1 MAAKKPAAKTVAE
14 EVAPPAKKPVVEP
27 RGTSVPVGGI
37 AISEKDAAVLSGDID
52 SRMKALLKDHRD
64 MGAR

>member
-1 MAAKKPAAKTVAE
+1 MAAKKPATTKAE

-37 AISEKDAAVLSGDID
+37 AISDKDAAVLAQPID
-52 SRMKALLKDHRD
+52 ARMKALLKDHKE

>member
-1 MAAKKPAAKTVAE
+1 MAAKKPKTKAA
-14 EVAPPAKKPVVEP
+14 EVAPPASEPVVQRES
-27 RGTSVPVGGI
+27 TSVPAGGI

-52 SRMKALLKDHRD
+52 SRMKALLKDHEE